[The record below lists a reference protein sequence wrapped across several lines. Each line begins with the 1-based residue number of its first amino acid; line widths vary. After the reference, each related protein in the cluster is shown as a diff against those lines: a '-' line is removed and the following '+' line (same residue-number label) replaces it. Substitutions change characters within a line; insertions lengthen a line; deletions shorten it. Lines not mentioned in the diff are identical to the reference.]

1 MIQVIK
7 LLQDIVEIKK
17 PYNSRDL
24 VLVAEAGLEPATS
37 WLWATRAAAAP
48 LRVKYSNYNNKQ
60 RLFCQLIVSVGLQ
73 SRDIVFIFS
82 GLVDLV

>member
-37 WLWATRAAAAP
+37 WL
-48 LRVKYSNYNNKQ
+48 
-60 RLFCQLIVSVGLQ
+60 
-73 SRDIVFIFS
+73 
-82 GLVDLV
+82 